1 MKLKTV
7 IVALFLFFCFS
18 CRTEEKD
25 IRPVYPED
33 SSESVNHWVKQQMDK
48 YYYWNT
54 RMPKNPDYSLSTP
67 EFMKSLLVP
76 DDRFSVIVNPQDPAT
91 YPRSVRGLY
100 GFDYAVL
107 QTDHKVITVIKVVLD
122 NSPAFNVGLKRGMI
136 ITKINGTALNASNT
150 ESIMSSL
157 SAQSSFDLTVGE
169 WQNGTMINEKD
180 ITIYYGFTFEQPLQ
194 SVIIEREDK
203 KVAYLY
209 IPDFREGTSDV
220 LIRKFAEFKAAG
232 VQDLILDLRYNYGGS
247 VAAAAAL
254 CAMIPSG
261 ITANSPF
268 IKYIGNKNG
277 GTIVKTFAE
286 QVAFD
291 TSAPPF
297 STFQANTLSLG
308 KVFILT
314 SNNTTSAS
322 EIVIN
327 NLRPYMEVVQ
337 IGTGTAGKDMAGFPI
352 IDESNPKKIPWEIHP
367 MIYKVYNAKD
377 QGDYAKGLIP
387 QFEVSEYSVLPL
399 LPLGN
404 PQEALLSVALNK
416 IFSHTSKRSAFNSS
430 HIRVIS
436 ESYSHHGIEVYR
448 KKGLIHHGGRSN
460 F

>member
-1 MKLKTV
+1 MNTTTIKTV
-7 IVALFLFFCFS
+7 ILAVLLLLLPGCREADEGVA
-18 CRTEEKD
+18 
-25 IRPVYPED
+25 RPVFPEG
-33 SSESVNHWVKQQMDK
+33 SPESVNLWVKEQMDR

-54 RMPKNPDYSLSTP
+54 QMPKNPDYSLSTP

-76 DDRFSVIVNPQDPAT
+76 EDRFSVIVNPQDPAT

-107 QTDHKVITVIKVVLD
+107 QTDVKVITVIKVVLD

-157 SAQSSFDLTVGE
+157 SAQNSFQLTVGE
-169 WQNGTMINEKD
+169 WQNGNVINEKD

-194 SVIIEREDK
+194 SVIIEREGK

-232 VQDLILDLRYNYGGS
+232 VQDLVLDLRYNYGGS

-268 IKYIGNKNG
+268 IKYVGNKNG

-286 QVAFD
+286 QIAFD

-314 SNNTTSAS
+314 SDNTTSAS

-327 NLRPYMEVVQ
+327 NLRPYMEVIQ
-337 IGTGTAGKDMAGFPI
+337 IGTKTSGKDMAGFPVV
-352 IDESNPKKIPWEIHP
+352 DESNPKKSPWEIHP

-399 LPLGN
+399 LPFGN

-416 IFSHTSKRSAFNSS
+416 IFSQAGRITHRINNSG
-430 HIRVIS
+430 IMVIS
-436 ESYSHHGIEVYR
+436 ENHHSAITAYG
-448 KKGLIHHGGRSN
+448 KK